1 MRLLLVLALLAPPAA
16 LAQTA
21 ADKALVTKK
30 APAKPQ
36 ARLPEGFHEKRLR
49 ETEARHKR
57 NLDAAAKSS
66 RERHKSAPNAIRN
79 ER

>member
-1 MRLLLVLALLAPPAA
+1 MRLLIVFALLSSAVA

-30 APAKPQ
+30 APAKPE
-36 ARLPEGFHEKRLR
+36 ARLPESAHEKRLR
-49 ETEARHKR
+49 E
-57 NLDAAAKSS
+57 LDASQKRQLDTATKAS